1 MKEIP
6 IYEKSSNQPI
16 AAGVVGALLLVS
28 CVAFYVLFRSG
39 SRCGVWVLRCI
50 MLQSRI
56 LNLSRSIIQ
65 PSLNPA
71 QLRKSIIIK

>member
-28 CVAFYVLFRSG
+28 CVAFYFAVAVDVVYGF
-39 SRCGVWVLRCI
+39 CVV
-50 MLQSRI
+50 
-56 LNLSRSIIQ
+56 
-65 PSLNPA
+65 
-71 QLRKSIIIK
+71 

>member
-1 MKEIP
+1 MKEIR

-39 SRCGVWVLRCI
+39 SMWCMDFALYNATKPNTK
-50 MLQSRI
+50 LE
-56 LNLSRSIIQ
+56 
-65 PSLNPA
+65 
-71 QLRKSIIIK
+71 